1 MISHSPRK
9 RLGQHFLHDQQII
22 QRIIAV
28 ITSQPGKHLVEIGPG
43 KGALTFPLL
52 QQGCQVEVIELDS
65 TLVQLLQQQTVSF
78 EHFYI
83 HHADVLK
90 FNFNHLITTPPLRIC
105 GNLPYNLSTALLFHL
120 LHYANH
126 IQDMTFMLQK
136 EVVERMVA
144 VPGTAEYG
152 RLSVMLQYYYQMEF
166 LFAVA
171 PQSFYPPPQ
180 VNSAVVHLVPYENP
194 PVTVL
199 NQQHFSHLVTQAFSQ
214 RRKTLR
220 NSLQGLL
227 DIQEILASG
236 IDPQRRAETL
246 QLIEFAKLANQFT
259 LKNK

>member
-1 MISHSPRK
+1 MISHLPRK

-43 KGALTFPLL
+43 RGALTFPLL
-52 QQGCQVEVIELDS
+52 QQGCQLEVIELDF
-65 TLVQLLQQQTVSF
+65 TLVQLLKQQTVNF
-78 EHFYI
+78 EHFHI

-90 FNFNHLITTPPLRIC
+90 FDFNRLITTPPLRIC
-105 GNLPYNLSTALLFHL
+105 GNLPYNLATTLLFHL
-120 LHYANH
+120 LHYVSH

-152 RLSVMLQYYYQMEF
+152 RLSVMLQYYYQIEF

-171 PQSFYPPPQ
+171 PHSFYPPPQ
-180 VNSAVVHLVPYENP
+180 VDSAMVRLVPYKNP
-194 PVTVL
+194 PVMVI
-199 NQQHFSHLVTQAFSQ
+199 NQRHFSYLVTQAFSQ

-220 NSLQGLL
+220 NSLTRLL
-227 DIQEILASG
+227 DVREIQANG

-246 QLIEFAKLANQFT
+246 QLLEFAKLANYFT
-259 LKNK
+259 LNK